1 MESSVGA
8 QYIALARQEDNT
20 MNYCMLYQ
28 ITPSR
33 CGRKILGSTIR
44 CYFDLSTVMS
54 IGAVILFRR
63 ARASAFLFR
72 RGGL

>member
-28 ITPSR
+28 ITP
-33 CGRKILGSTIR
+33 
-44 CYFDLSTVMS
+44 DA
-54 IGAVILFRR
+54 AV
-63 ARASAFLFR
+63 ARYWALQ
-72 RGGL
+72 